1 MSELDIATI
10 STQLGYVKIKCSPE
24 LTVEELTRLAVQ
36 KISLTSSSS
45 RYGLEITE
53 NASNIVGRR
62 FLCPHLTWSEVCE
75 TVRNN
80 TVLLSVRFFPTKFED
95 SVRRDRSALFYL
107 YDQVIQQYKNVWEE
121 NRDFQMCFEIGCL
134 MLKMFI
140 GDKITESSLEAV
152 EKSQDLSAFFP
163 QFVLQH
169 QKEKYLKRAILNH
182 APTLQYHSKEEC
194 ILEIL
199 NRLLLL
205 IQFDNDAYTCF
216 LGAGLGIPV
225 RVLLGPRSQVRI
237 SIGNTKEI
245 RLLTFFMSI
254 EKVVVSE
261 ISSREGRRYQVKLI
275 LANDPEAGQPII
287 FTFDSRTVADTVAHT
302 VEGYCRLARPEAK
315 QPDRP
320 LLIWGC
326 PFRPLRNCPFSE
338 SGTAGKMTADGE
350 PTLVRSQITLER
362 VLGEGQF
369 GDVYKGAYRPAG
381 PNSSVL
387 PVAVKACKVGLSAD
401 DKKRC
406 LEEAD
411 LHGKL
416 CHPHIIKLYGA
427 CKDEPVWLVL
437 EFAGEGEL
445 RHHLI
450 ERQDRI
456 PLAILVTYCHQLAS
470 ALAYIEAMRIIH
482 RDVAARNVLV
492 ANETCV
498 KLADFGMARQLGE
511 LDYYVAEPG
520 RKVPIK
526 WMAPESLQ
534 SRIFSSASDVWM
546 FGVCMWEILSFGLK
560 PFSNLTNAEAVEH
573 VANGERLSRPAI
585 CIPILYRLMLE
596 CWLKDPVL
604 RPTFASLQ
612 PKLREIL
619 SEVKRISLEKA
630 AGLSAPSTES
640 TSDRYKEPGVT
651 CLILSL
657 FIPQLKSTVKS
668 RDNIFRGF

>member
-1 MSELDIATI
+1 MHPRSVNN
-10 STQLGYVKIKCSPE
+10 LGSD
-24 LTVEELTRLAVQ
+24 LAPY
-36 KISLTSSSS
+36 LLSS
-45 RYGLEITE
+45 
-53 NASNIVGRR
+53 VGRW
-62 FLCPHLTWSEVCE
+62 P
-75 TVRNN
+75 
-80 TVLLSVRFFPTKFED
+80 
-95 SVRRDRSALFYL
+95 
-107 YDQVIQQYKNVWEE
+107 DQTAPYWPPPPV
-121 NRDFQMCFEIGCL
+121 
-134 MLKMFI
+134 
-140 GDKITESSLEAV
+140 SLEDRQVLCADAGTPPIQASKPTHTLHVMWAV
-152 EKSQDLSAFFP
+152 A
-163 QFVLQH
+163 
-169 QKEKYLKRAILNH
+169 
-182 APTLQYHSKEEC
+182 
-194 ILEIL
+194 
-199 NRLLLL
+199 
-205 IQFDNDAYTCF
+205 
-216 LGAGLGIPV
+216 
-225 RVLLGPRSQVRI
+225 
-237 SIGNTKEI
+237 I

-261 ISSREGRRYQVKLI
+261 ISGREGRRYQVKLI

-326 PFRPLRNCPFSE
+326 PFRTHLYHGTFPPSWGSHKSSLPNTILETR
-338 SGTAGKMTADGE
+338 TAGKMTADGE

-640 TSDRYKEPGVT
+640 TSDRYKEPGSAGSQQVGQLGPNRSPDLPLT
-651 CLILSL
+651 PSSPTNHVFLPRTSTNGSETVDPLYRAVFCVVEALQEIIRKPVVPKPRELVKAVQNVGQLIRSMYVMIQSAVEPINDISEVDLAERNLNDSFRFLIEDLMTLWKSFADENKFRNELYQRFLS
-657 FIPQLKSTVKS
+657 QAYVVAAES
-668 RDNIFRGF
+668 RAVYQSVQRCSVGP